1 MLDKRGTGRG
11 VLKFIAMALAAA
23 FVAAGLSAC
32 GTVPDRIATA
42 KANTRA
48 TKPLVEWVEPQPEHL
63 ADVDPG
69 RLKGEGAALIVV
81 RTYRESTAGERS
93 GASHFVLLRDVST
106 STIFSNDVQ
115 RTGTDAEVGWALLL
129 VPPGQ
134 YALNRGG
141 VTRTTRVRGGEA
153 SATYVD
159 SKGHPYVP
167 LNATVRINAGDVAYV
182 GTVVF
187 QGPVAKAD
195 KTFIRD
201 ERAAAVKWAQTNIP
215 TFAPHLQTKLLPPP
229 VAAIN

>member
-1 MLDKRGTGRG
+1 
-11 VLKFIAMALAAA
+11 MALGAAL
-23 FVAAGLSAC
+23 VAAGLAAC
-32 GTVPDRIATA
+32 GTVPDRIAAA

-81 RTYRESTAGERS
+81 RTYRESAAGERS

-134 YALNRGG
+134 YAMNRGG
-141 VTRTTRVRGGEA
+141 VTRTTRVRNGEA

-167 LNATVRINAGDVAYV
+167 LSATVRINAGDVAYA
-182 GTVVF
+182 GTIVM
-187 QGPVAKAD
+187 QASSPTETPK
-195 KTFIRD
+195 KIFIRD
-201 ERAAAVKWAQTNIP
+201 ERGAAAKWAQTNIP
-215 TFAPHLQTKLLPPP
+215 GFAPHLQTKLLPPP

>member
-1 MLDKRGTGRG
+1 
-11 VLKFIAMALAAA
+11 LKFIAMALGAA
-23 FVAAGLSAC
+23 FVAAGLAAC
-32 GTVPDRIATA
+32 GGTVPDRIAAA
-42 KANTRA
+42 KATTRA
-48 TKPLVEWVEPQPEHL
+48 TKPLVEWVEPLPEHL

-81 RTYRESTAGERS
+81 RTYRESTAGERN

-106 STIFSNDVQ
+106 STIVSNDVQ

-134 YALNRGG
+134 YALNRGAT
-141 VTRTTRVRGGEA
+141 TRTTRVRNGEA

-167 LNATVRINAGDVAYV
+167 LSATMRINAGDVVYA
-182 GTVVF
+182 GTVVY
-187 QGPVAKAD
+187 QGATGPGQ

-201 ERAAAVKWAQTNIP
+201 ERGAAAKWAQTNIP
-215 TFAPHLQTKLLPPP
+215 RFAPHLQTKLLPPP